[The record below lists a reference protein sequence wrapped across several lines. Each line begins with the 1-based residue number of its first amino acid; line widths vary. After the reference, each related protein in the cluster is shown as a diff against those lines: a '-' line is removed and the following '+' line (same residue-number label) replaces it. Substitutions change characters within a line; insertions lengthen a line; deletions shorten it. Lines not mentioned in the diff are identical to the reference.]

1 MSVTSATSAASTASA
16 VSSAAASAGIS
27 SSDFLTLLVSEL
39 QNQDPLD
46 PTSTTDFVN
55 QMSEYA
61 NFDEQ
66 QTLNSNFNSLLSSF
80 GSLLTLNSLNY
91 IGHTVEAKGSTATL
105 TNGQATFGYNLSS
118 TASSAQ
124 ITISDSSGNT
134 VWSGTGSTNA
144 GMNSF
149 VWNGKTSSGTQ
160 LADGGKYT
168 INVTATDASGNS
180 VLNYTTFD
188 GKVED
193 ISTTNG
199 TTQLDVDGQLVNLSD
214 LVSVNS

>member
-1 MSVTSATSAASTASA
+1 MSVTSATSASNLSSA
-16 VSSAAASAGIS
+16 VDSAAASAGIS
-27 SSDFLTLLVSEL
+27 SADFLTLLVSEL

-55 QMSEYA
+55 QMSQYA

-66 QTLNSNFNSLLSSF
+66 QQLNTNFNSLLSSF

-91 IGHTVEAKGSTATL
+91 IGHTVEAKGNTATL
-105 TNGQATFGYNLSS
+105 SGGQATFGYDLSS
-118 TASSAQ
+118 AASSVQ
-124 ITISDSSGNT
+124 ITIADSSGNT
-134 VWSGTGSTNA
+134 VWSGTGPANA

-149 VWNGKTSSGTQ
+149 SWNGQNAGGTQ

-180 VLNYTTFD
+180 VLNYTTFA
-188 GKVED
+188 GKVDD
-193 ISTTNG
+193 ISTTGG
-199 TTQLDVDGQLVNLSD
+199 TTQLDVDGQLIDLSD
-214 LVSVNS
+214 LISVNS

>member
-1 MSVTSATSAASTASA
+1 MSSA

-27 SSDFLTLLVSEL
+27 SADFLTLLVSEL
-39 QNQDPLD
+39 KNQDPLQ

-105 TNGQATFGYNLSS
+105 TNGQATFGYDLSS

-124 ITISDSSGNT
+124 ITISDSSGNI
-134 VWSGTGSTNA
+134 VWSGTGPTNA

-149 VWNGKTSSGTQ
+149 TWNGKTSSGTQ

-168 INVTATDASGNS
+168 IKVTATDTSGNS
-180 VLNYTTFD
+180 VLNYTTFN
-188 GKVED
+188 GKVDD

-199 TTQLDVDGQLVNLSD
+199 TAQLDVDGQLVNLSD

>member
-1 MSVTSATSAASTASA
+1 MNVTSATSTNMSSA

-27 SSDFLTLLVSEL
+27 SADFLTLLVSEL
-39 QNQDPLD
+39 KNQDPLQ

-105 TNGQATFGYNLSS
+105 TNGQATFGYDLSS

-124 ITISDSSGNT
+124 ITISDSSGNI
-134 VWSGTGSTNA
+134 VWSGTGPTNA

-149 VWNGKTSSGTQ
+149 TWNGKTSSGTQ

-168 INVTATDASGNS
+168 IKVTATDTSGNS
-180 VLNYTTFD
+180 VLNYTTFN
-188 GKVED
+188 GKVDD

-199 TTQLDVDGQLVNLSD
+199 TAQLDVDGQLVNLSD

>member
-1 MSVTSATSAASTASA
+1 MSSA

-27 SSDFLTLLVSEL
+27 SADFLTLLVSEL

-105 TNGQATFGYNLSS
+105 TNGQATFGYDLSS

-134 VWSGTGSTNA
+134 VWSGTGSSNA

-149 VWNGKTSSGTQ
+149 TWNGKTSSGTQ

-168 INVTATDASGNS
+168 INVTATDASGSS
-180 VLNYTTFD
+180 VVNYTTFD
-188 GKVED
+188 GKVDD

>member
-134 VWSGTGSTNA
+134 VWSGTGPTNA

-149 VWNGKTSSGTQ
+149 TWNGKTSSGTQ

-188 GKVED
+188 GKVGD

>member
-134 VWSGTGSTNA
+134 VWSGTGPTNA

-149 VWNGKTSSGTQ
+149 TWNGKTSSGTQ

>member
-1 MSVTSATSAASTASA
+1 MSSA
-16 VSSAAASAGIS
+16 VSSAAAAAGIS
-27 SSDFLTLLVSEL
+27 SADFLTLLVSEL
-39 QNQDPLD
+39 KNQDPLQ

-91 IGHTVEAKGSTATL
+91 IGHTVEAKGSTAML
-105 TNGQATFGYNLSS
+105 TNGQATFGYDLSS

-124 ITISDSSGNT
+124 ITISDSSGNI
-134 VWSGTGSTNA
+134 VWSGTGPTNA

-149 VWNGKTSSGTQ
+149 TWNGKTSSGTQ

-168 INVTATDASGNS
+168 IKVTATDASGNS
-180 VLNYTTFD
+180 VLNYTTFN
-188 GKVED
+188 GKVDD

-199 TTQLDVDGQLVNLSD
+199 TARLDVDGQLVNLSD